1 LAIVSTF
8 VLIFDLGIIRQT
20 LPFRS
25 RKKTA
30 EAMVMA
36 GGSGN
41 SEEEEPNRPAI
52 ANQTSLNIR
61 RFADV
66 VERLAVQDPTYQLMP
81 REEAHTMW

>member
-1 LAIVSTF
+1 MAIVSTF

-36 GGSGN
+36 GGAVTA
-41 SEEEEPNRPAI
+41 RRR
-52 ANQTSLNIR
+52 SLIGQQSR
-61 RFADV
+61 IKPV
-66 VERLAVQDPTYQLMP
+66 
-81 REEAHTMW
+81 

>member
-1 LAIVSTF
+1 MAIVSTF

-36 GGSGN
+36 GGAVTAFVDSQML
-41 SEEEEPNRPAI
+41 SRA
-52 ANQTSLNIR
+52 SL
-61 RFADV
+61 FK
-66 VERLAVQDPTYQLMP
+66 TP
-81 REEAHTMW
+81 RTN